1 MLHQQSYEELR
12 QGYRAGNFSPVDVIN
27 SALLHAR
34 SVNDATNAFS
44 LIDEGAAFALAQASA
59 TRWQS
64 GHPLSPIDGMPM
76 TVKDSAAVEGW
87 PSRKGS
93 RLSSTDPV
101 ASSTTYVSRLLNAG
115 AVLFAKTRAPEFN
128 WKGVT
133 DSPAFGI
140 TRNPLNLR
148 LTPGGSSGGCAAAVA
163 AGVVRVSLGSDA
175 GGSVRIPAAFT
186 GTIGLKPSFG
196 RIPMAP
202 VPSAFFNVVN
212 TGPIAASTADLADVM
227 RVVSGA
233 DGYDWTSEGLKEAT
247 FDTNRKLDAS
257 LKIGVLDIARWGD
270 SHPTVKAAMQET
282 IDALKSNG
290 LDLKSVDF
298 DVKRASDVGAF
309 FYRMGC
315 LSAVQSIPAESRNLL
330 DPGLLTFVEQ
340 VQSADLTD
348 LLTMQKDRDVL
359 CGQLQ
364 KLYETV
370 DIIMLPTLP
379 ILPFSAGRNAPEDWH
394 SDDWFSWNPFTPA
407 FNLAQ
412 APALTY
418 PIWPADS
425 ELPVGI
431 QFVSA
436 KGNDDLLVAL
446 SGLME
451 KLVPLRIAVTA
462 HQGIQ
467 R

>member
-1 MLHQQSYEELR
+1 MLHQQSYDALR
-12 QGYRAGNFSPVDVIN
+12 QGYRAGKFSPVDVIK

-34 SVNDATNAFS
+34 SLNEATNAFS
-44 LIDEGAAFALAQASA
+44 LIDEDVAMTLAQASA
-59 TRWQS
+59 NRWQK
-64 GHPLSPIDGMPM
+64 GQPLSPIDGMPM
-76 TVKDSAAVEGW
+76 TVKDSAAVDGW

-101 ASSTTYVSRLLNAG
+101 AASTTYVSRLLDAG

-140 TRNPLNLR
+140 TRNPLDLR

-212 TGPIAASTADLADVM
+212 TGPIAASTPDLADVM
-227 RVVSGA
+227 KIVSGA

-247 FDTNRKLDAS
+247 FEVDRKPDAA
-257 LKIGVLDIARWGD
+257 LEIGVLDIARWGD
-270 SHPTVKAAMQET
+270 SDPTVKAAMQEA
-282 IDALKSNG
+282 IDVLNANG
-290 LDLKSVDF
+290 LDLKEVDF
-298 DVKRASDVGAF
+298 DVKRASDIGAF
-309 FYRMGC
+309 FYRLGC
-315 LSAVQSIPAESRNLL
+315 LSAVQSVPAESRSLL
-330 DPGLLTFVEQ
+330 DPGLLQFVE
-340 VQSADLTD
+340 VVETADLAD
-348 LLTMQKDRDVL
+348 LMAMQKDRDLL
-359 CGQLQ
+359 CSQLQ
-364 KLYETV
+364 KLFEKV
-370 DIIMLPTLP
+370 DVIMLPTLP
-379 ILPFSAGRNAPEDWH
+379 ILPFAAGRNAPEGWH

-418 PIWPADS
+418 PLWPAGS

-446 SGLME
+446 SGLLE
-451 KLVPLRIAVTA
+451 TLIPPRIATTA
-462 HQGIQ
+462 HQHTSQ
-467 R
+467 